1 MLRAKDL
8 PKTLWAEA
16 VNTAVYVLN
25 RTTHSSRSGIKTA
38 YEAWT
43 GRKPE
48 LSHVRVFGSTAYAH
62 VPKQFRKKLD
72 DKAKKLLLVGYQD
85 ESSNYRLYDPEKKTI
100 IVSRDVTF
108 NETAAN
114 ESSNAGGFDEE
125 SLKIPRGDEAVEV
138 LESDEE
144 DAPDDAAPP
153 PQKER
158 IEVRNKHHEE
168 SDE

>member
-1 MLRAKDL
+1 M
-8 PKTLWAEA
+8 
-16 VNTAVYVLN
+16 
-25 RTTHSSRSGIKTA
+25 
-38 YEAWT
+38 
-43 GRKPE
+43 
-48 LSHVRVFGSTAYAH
+48 
-62 VPKQFRKKLD
+62 PKQFRKKLD
-72 DKAKKLLLVGYQD
+72 DKAKKLILVGYQD

-114 ESSNAGGFDEE
+114 ESSNAGGFDEK

-138 LESDEE
+138 PDESDEE